1 MPIKDPIK
9 QKEYNKEW
17 GKKNNKKVW
26 ERRKNNPEYIAY
38 AKAYMKEYN
47 KKFGK
52 EQERTPKKRLSNLKS
67 QCKKRGLEF
76 DISLD
81 EFIDE
86 ISKPC
91 VYCNNLL
98 GEKSVTA
105 SGLDRKDNSKGYVVN
120 NVCSCCWVCNS
131 IKGEHL
137 SFEEMKEVVKL
148 VLTMRGIIKNDY

>member
-1 MPIKDPIK
+1 MPFKDPIK
-9 QKEYNKEW
+9 KKEYQKEW

-26 ERRKNNPEYIAY
+26 ERRKNDPDYLAH
-38 AKAYMKEYN
+38 ARLYMKEYN
-47 KKFGK
+47 KKYSK
-52 EQERTPKKRLSNLKS
+52 EQERTPEKRLSGIKS
-67 QCKKRGLEF
+67 QAKKRGIEF
-76 DISLD
+76 NLSLD
-81 EFIDE
+81 EFISE

-105 SGLDRKDNSKGYVVN
+105 SGLDRKDNNKGYTVD

-137 SFEEMKEVVKL
+137 SFEEMRETAALILK
-148 VLTMRGIIKNDY
+148 MRKIKNEC